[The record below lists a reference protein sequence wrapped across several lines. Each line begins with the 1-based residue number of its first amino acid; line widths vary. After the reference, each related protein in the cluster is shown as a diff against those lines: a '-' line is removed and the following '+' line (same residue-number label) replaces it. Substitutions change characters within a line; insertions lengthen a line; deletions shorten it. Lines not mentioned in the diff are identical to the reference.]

1 MTTVK
6 KHSDKKV
13 IYAALFGNSAIAVM
27 KFAVA
32 VFSGSAAMLAEGFH
46 STADSVNQM
55 MLLIGHKRA
64 ARPPDEKH
72 PFGYGKELYFWAFVV
87 AVTIFFVGAS
97 LSIYEGV
104 KKIFHPE
111 PIKSLF
117 LSLIVLG
124 ISILFEAYPWWIAYS
139 EAGRLKSKKGL
150 SGFLDM
156 AVRSKNPTVMVVLFE
171 DTAAMVGLFVAG
183 VGISLAHTTQM
194 PVFDAAASILIGVI
208 LLILALFLARETK
221 NLLIGESA
229 GIKDREKI
237 RSAICSVPE
246 VKNCGPILTM
256 HLGPEDIL
264 VNMEVEFRD
273 DLSTDQMEAVID
285 RMEMDIKKA
294 VPEVSKVFIEAQSLK
309 KKPTKTPAS
318 VE

>member
-1 MTTVK
+1 VK

-27 KFAVA
+27 KFIVA

-46 STADSVNQM
+46 STADSVNQI

-64 ARPPDEKH
+64 AQPPDEKH

-97 LSIYEGV
+97 LSIYEGAN
-104 KKIFHPE
+104 KIFHPE

-117 LSLIVLG
+117 FSLVVLG
-124 ISILFEAYPWWIAYS
+124 ISVLFEAYPWWVAYS
-139 EAGRLKSKKGL
+139 EAKRLRSKKGI

-171 DTAAMVGLFVAG
+171 DSAAMVGLFVAA
-183 VGISLAHTTQM
+183 VGISLAHITQM
-194 PVFDAAASILIGVI
+194 PVFDAAASIIIGVI

-221 NLLIGESA
+221 DLLIGESA
-229 GIKDREKI
+229 GIKDRENI
-237 RSAICSVPE
+237 RGVIFSVPE
-246 VKNCGPILTM
+246 IKRCGQLLTM
-256 HLGPEDIL
+256 HMGPEDIL
-264 VNMEVEFRD
+264 VNMEVEFID

-285 RMEMDIKKA
+285 RIEINIKKA
-294 VPEVSKVFIEAQSLK
+294 VPEVTKIFIEAQSLK
-309 KKPTKTPAS
+309 KKLAKSKAS
-318 VE
+318 GE

>member
-1 MTTVK
+1 
-6 KHSDKKV
+6 
-13 IYAALFGNSAIAVM
+13 
-27 KFAVA
+27 
-32 VFSGSAAMLAEGFH
+32 MLAEGFH
-46 STADSVNQM
+46 STADSVNQV

-72 PFGYGKELYFWAFVV
+72 PFGYGKELYFWAFLV

-104 KKIFHPE
+104 NKIFHPE

-117 LSLIVLG
+117 FSLVVLG
-124 ISILFEAYPWWIAYS
+124 ISVLFEAYPWWIAYS
-139 EAGRLKSKKGL
+139 EAKRLKSKKGL

-171 DTAAMVGLFVAG
+171 DSAAMVGLFVAA
-183 VGISLAHTTQM
+183 VGISLAHMTQL
-194 PVFDAAASILIGVI
+194 PVFDAAASIFIGVI

-229 GIKDREKI
+229 GIKDRENI
-237 RSAICSVPE
+237 RGVICSVPE
-246 VKNCGPILTM
+246 IKTCGQLLTM
-256 HLGPEDIL
+256 HMGPEDIL
-264 VNMEVEFRD
+264 VNMEVEFID

-285 RMEMDIKKA
+285 RIEINIKKA
-294 VPEVSKVFIEAQSLK
+294 VPEVTKIFIEAQSLK
-309 KKPTKTPAS
+309 KRPSKSKA
-318 VE
+318 

>member
-1 MTTVK
+1 VK

-46 STADSVNQM
+46 STADSVNQV
-55 MLLIGHKRA
+55 MLLIGHKRS

-111 PIKSLF
+111 PIKSLY
-117 LSLIVLG
+117 LSMAVLG

-139 EAGRLKSKKGL
+139 EAKRLKSKKGL

-171 DTAAMVGLFVAG
+171 DSAAMVGLLVAA
-183 VGISLAHTTQM
+183 VGIGLAHMTHM
-194 PVFDAAASILIGVI
+194 PVFDAGASIVIGVI
-208 LLILALFLARETK
+208 LLVLALFLARETK

-229 GIKDREKI
+229 GIKDRENI

-246 VKNCGPILTM
+246 VKKCGPVLTM

-264 VNMEVEFRD
+264 VNMEVEFVD

-294 VPEVSKVFIEAQSLK
+294 VPEVSKIFIEAQSLK
-309 KKPTKTPAS
+309 KKHVKTAGS
-318 VE
+318 AE